1 MKIKYYAIML
11 LFLPVCFSCLSA
23 LNDVPVTLNDAEY
36 VFTDSIRAEAFI
48 NSLTNEKPD
57 GVSASYNRLQ
67 GNAMLAS
74 ATDEATHVS
83 TNKSSTNTAWKM
95 SASNWGPSNMR
106 YYRSSDGAGEVG
118 SWFRWGGYYGIRE
131 ANVAL
136 DGLILMKA
144 PTYGSHYFVNRM
156 KGEAIFHKA
165 ISHFWLFQKWGGI
178 PIIDRTYSD
187 NEDLSIPR
195 SSVEETV
202 NYIVRLCEE
211 AYELLP
217 NTPYSGNEAGRYDRG
232 SALALKSRVLLYAAS
247 PLYNGSGFDKK
258 NNPLICYGNTNQ
270 ERWQIA
276 AKAAWDLINLGWY
289 QLYMGDGGDSPQLR
303 YQKLFYTWSSAN
315 NKEYIIVGRLRQPN
329 RDTENDNFPDG
340 FTNATGGTCPSQ
352 EMVDAYE
359 MADGTLFDWNNP
371 VHIAKP
377 YANRDPR
384 FYASIIY
391 HGATYTRFANS
402 SNYTF
407 DMRENGKNR
416 SGNAATTTGY
426 YLNKF
431 MDYTN
436 ANPVAGTG
444 NVQHEWV
451 YFRYAEAFLNYAEA
465 ANEFNG
471 PEYKVPG
478 ANITAVDAI
487 NLIRTRAGMPDVA
500 TTFARRGI
508 ALTQQT
514 LRDLIRNERRIELA
528 FEEHRY
534 FDVRRWMIIENG
546 SIHGLRITGDA
557 VNPQFER
564 IEVEKKVFRPTRD
577 YFFPIPYS
585 ETIVNKNLKQN
596 PGWSDENN

>member
-1 MKIKYYAIML
+1 MKIKYYLIVTL
-11 LFLPVCFSCLSA
+11 LTLGMISCLDA
-23 LNDVPVTLNDAEY
+23 LNDTPVDLNDAEY

-83 TNKSSTNTAWKM
+83 TNKSSTNAAWKM
-95 SASNWGPSNMR
+95 SAGNWGPSNMR

-118 SWFRWGGYYGIRE
+118 SWFRWGGYYGIRR

-136 DGLILMKA
+136 DGLQMMRTPI
-144 PTYGSHYFVNRM
+144 YGSAYFVNRL

-178 PIIDRTYSD
+178 PIIDRTYTD
-187 NEDLSIPR
+187 DENLSIPR

-202 NYIVRLCEE
+202 NYIIHLCNE
-211 AYELLP
+211 AYELFP
-217 NTPYSGNEAGRYDRG
+217 DVSYSGNESGRYDRG
-232 SALALKSRVLLYAAS
+232 AALALKSRVLLYAAS
-247 PLYNGSGFDKK
+247 PLYNGSGFDNK
-258 NNPLICYGNTNQ
+258 NNPLVCYGNTNR
-270 ERWQIA
+270 ERWRIA
-276 AKAAWDLINLGWY
+276 AEAAKDLINLGWHT
-289 QLYMGDGGDSPQLR
+289 LYTGNVGDSPQVA
-303 YQKLFYTWSSAN
+303 YQKLFYTWSSTN
-315 NKEYIIVGRLRQPN
+315 NREYVIVGRLRQPN

-340 FTNATGGTCPSQ
+340 FTNASGGTCPSQ

-359 MADGTLFDWNNP
+359 MSDGTVFDWNNP
-371 VHIAKP
+371 VHQTNP
-377 YANRDPR
+377 YTGRDPR

-391 HGATYTRFANS
+391 HGATYARFANS

-436 ANPVAGTG
+436 ANPVSGSG
-444 NVQHEWV
+444 SVQHEWV
-451 YFRYAEAFLNYAEA
+451 YFRYAEALLNYAEA
-465 ANEFNG
+465 ANEYEG
-471 PEYKVPG
+471 PNYKVSG
-478 ANITAVDAI
+478 ADITPVDAI
-487 NLIRTRAGMPDVA
+487 NHIRARAGMPDVA
-500 TTFARRGI
+500 TTFANRGI
-508 ALTQQT
+508 TLNQQT
-514 LRDLIRNERRIELA
+514 LRDLIRNERRVELA

-534 FDVRRWMIIENG
+534 YDVRRWMIVENG
-546 SIHGLRITGDA
+546 NIHGLKITGEA
-557 VNPQFER
+557 NLPKFER
-564 IEVEKKVFRPTRD
+564 VEVEKKIFRQDRD
-577 YFFPIPYS
+577 YFFPIPYL
-585 ETIVNKNLKQN
+585 ETIVNKSLEQN
-596 PGWSDENN
+596 PGWSVDN